1 LHLEKAACVRCHTDR
16 IAGLRQHGLSEKGTA
31 MAQSAQIVGKV
42 EYRGGDG
49 PAVAIREGP
58 VEVSLSASDATLSWV
73 EEEAHGSAAMPIG
86 DFRRYVKEGK
96 IRLDGPLQ
104 AEDSTPRAAAA

>member
-1 LHLEKAACVRCHTDR
+1 MSQTAR
-16 IAGLRQHGLSEKGTA
+16 IE
-31 MAQSAQIVGKV
+31 GKV

-49 PAVAIREGP
+49 PAVEIREGP
-58 VEVSLSASDATLSWV
+58 VEVSISSTDATLSWI

-96 IRLDGPLQ
+96 IRLDGPVQ
-104 AEDSTPRAAAA
+104 VEA

>member
-1 LHLEKAACVRCHTDR
+1 
-16 IAGLRQHGLSEKGTA
+16 

-49 PAVAIREGP
+49 PPVEIREGP
-58 VEVSLSASDATLSWV
+58 VEVSLSSADATLSWV
-73 EEEAHGSAAMPIG
+73 EEESHGSAAMPIG

-96 IRLDGPLQ
+96 IKLDGPVL
-104 AEDSTPRAAAA
+104 AEA

>member
-1 LHLEKAACVRCHTDR
+1 MS
-16 IAGLRQHGLSEKGTA
+16 QTA
-31 MAQSAQIVGKV
+31 RIVGKV

-49 PAVAIREGP
+49 PPVVIREGP

-86 DFRRYVKEGK
+86 DFHRYVAEGK
-96 IRLDGPLQ
+96 IKLDGPVQ
-104 AEDSTPRAAAA
+104 AEA

>member
-1 LHLEKAACVRCHTDR
+1 M
-16 IAGLRQHGLSEKGTA
+16 KGTP
-31 MAQSAQIVGKV
+31 MAQTARIEGKV

-49 PAVAIREGP
+49 PAVEIREGP
-58 VEVSLSASDATLSWV
+58 VEVSLSATDATLSWV

-96 IRLDGPLQ
+96 IKLDGPLQ
-104 AEDSTPRAAAA
+104 VEA

>member
-1 LHLEKAACVRCHTDR
+1 
-16 IAGLRQHGLSEKGTA
+16 
-31 MAQSAQIVGKV
+31 MAQTARIEGKV

-49 PAVAIREGP
+49 PAVEIREGP
-58 VEVSLSASDATLSWV
+58 VEVSLSATDATLSWV

-96 IRLDGPLQ
+96 IKLDGPLQ
-104 AEDSTPRAAAA
+104 VDA